1 MDRSR
6 LFTLTTAL
14 LVLSWTAAS
23 HAQEGG
29 QRPQRGGFGGGF
41 GGAPTIDKP
50 TLLASSQVRE
60 ELKIKDEQAKKIDE
74 ILAAHRQES
83 SELFS
88 GGRSRDL
95 SAEER
100 EKRQKESMEKRATL
114 RKKTEAKLETSLEK
128 DQLKRLGEI
137 ELQQQGIDGLA
148 SEPMVAALK
157 LTKEQVE
164 KIRSTVSTR
173 DEEVRKL
180 MGGLR
185 GRGGPGA
192 GGGTGSGGDF
202 QEMREKT
209 EKLRKE
215 AGEKGLAVLSKEQRE
230 ELDKLKGKPF
240 ELDRRALFGG
250 RGNRPGGQG
259 RGRGEGGGSGGEG
272 SSKEKSRPPEDD
284 K

>member
-1 MDRSR
+1 MARSR

-41 GGAPTIDKP
+41 SPTIDKP

-100 EKRQKESMEKRATL
+100 EKRQKESTEKRTVL
-114 RKKTEAKLETSLEK
+114 RKKTEAKLETALEK

-137 ELQQQGIDGLA
+137 ELQQQGVDGLA

-173 DEEVRKL
+173 DEEARKL
-180 MGGLR
+180 MGDLR

-192 GGGTGSGGDF
+192 GGPGGGGDF

-272 SSKEKSRPPEDD
+272 GSKEKSRPPEDD